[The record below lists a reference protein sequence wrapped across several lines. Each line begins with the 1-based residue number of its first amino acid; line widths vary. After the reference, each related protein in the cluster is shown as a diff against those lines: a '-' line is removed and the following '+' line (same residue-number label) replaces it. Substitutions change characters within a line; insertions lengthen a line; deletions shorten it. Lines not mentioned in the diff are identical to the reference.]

1 MKYTCS
7 METVQQNGRFTLF
20 SSKFPSKIYSILF
33 GKTSVPILHLSILLV
48 IINLVN
54 KHMSPD
60 YIILICSELGKI
72 PQNHQLNTDLL
83 SVFFQFAKLLHFF
96 LRILASTCIV
106 AYFSICKLPQLHGC
120 IAWKRTLFYEKW
132 EVLFECI
139 IRFGF
144 NRRFLTFIADTV
156 HYTVQC
162 TCYNANSWLT

>member
-83 SVFFQFAKLLHFF
+83 SFF
-96 LRILASTCIV
+96 
-106 AYFSICKLPQLHGC
+106 FSICKIVAFFSENPCQHLHC
-120 IAWKRTLFYEKW
+120 CILFYLQITTIAWMHCMKKNIVLW
-132 EVLFECI
+132 EMRSIVWMYKI
-139 IRFGF
+139 W
-144 NRRFLTFIADTV
+144 V
-156 HYTVQC
+156 
-162 TCYNANSWLT
+162 